1 VPRSFNFAKFLN
13 YSMDKLAVF
22 EQKAIRKIEHNGE
35 IWFSIIDI
43 IEVLTGS
50 PAPRQYWNI
59 LKKREN
65 QLSTICLQLKM
76 TATDGRQRLTD
87 CANTESV
94 FRIIMSIPS
103 PKAEPFKLWLAENGK
118 QTLMENENPE
128 LGIER
133 MTEIY
138 RAKGYT
144 NEWIDRRL
152 KSIEVRKELTDEWK
166 QRDVKEGQEFSI
178 LTATIAKET
187 FGLNPSE
194 HSKLKGLEKQNLRDH
209 MTEFE
214 LIFTM
219 LSESATR
226 SIAISNDAQGFNEN
240 HEAAQK
246 AGSAAGDARRNFE
259 EKMGLKVV
267 SSDNFLGLKGSD
279 KTDALE

>member
-1 VPRSFNFAKFLN
+1 MNN
-13 YSMDKLAVF
+13 QLAVF

-43 IEVLTGS
+43 IEILTGS
-50 PAPRQYWNI
+50 PKPSNYWDT
-59 LKKREN
+59 LKRREN
-65 QLSTICLQLKM
+65 QLSAICGKFKFLASDGKM
-76 TATDGRQRLTD
+76 RTTE
-87 CANTESV
+87 CANTEGV
-94 FRIIMSIPS
+94 FRILMSIPS
-103 PKAEPFKLWLAENGK
+103 PKAEPFKLWLAENGR
-118 QTLMENENPE
+118 QTLVETENPE
-128 LGIER
+128 MGIDR
-133 MTEIY
+133 LTELY
-138 RAKGYT
+138 RAKGY
-144 NEWIDRRL
+144 NDEWIERRL

-226 SIAISNDAQGFNEN
+226 SIAIRDDAQGFNEN
-240 HEAAQK
+240 HDAALK
-246 AGSAAGDARRNFE
+246 AGSATGDARRNFE
-259 EKMGLKVV
+259 DKMGIKVV
-267 SSDNFLGLKGSD
+267 SSDNFLGLKEGGKPKD
-279 KTDALE
+279 LPE

>member
-1 VPRSFNFAKFLN
+1 
-13 YSMDKLAVF
+13 MDKLAVF
-22 EQKAIRKIEHNGE
+22 EQKAIRQIEHNGE

-87 CANTESV
+87 CANTERI

-267 SSDNFLGLKGSD
+267 SSDNFLGLKEGD
-279 KTDALE
+279 KTDALKEDPSV

>member
-1 VPRSFNFAKFLN
+1 
-13 YSMDKLAVF
+13 MTKLTVF
-22 EQKAIRKIEHNGE
+22 EQKEIRQIEHNGE

-65 QLSTICLQLKM
+65 QLSTICLQLKLK
-76 TATDGRQRLTD
+76 AEDGKQRLTD
-87 CANTESV
+87 CANTEGV
-94 FRIIMSIPS
+94 FRILMSVPS
-103 PKAEPFKLWLAENGK
+103 PKAEPFKLWLADVGK
-118 QTLMENENPE
+118 QSIIETENPE
-128 LGIER
+128 MGIDR
-133 MTEIY
+133 LTELY
-138 RAKGYT
+138 RAKGYN
-144 NEWIDRRL
+144 NEWIERRL

-166 QRDVKEGQEFSI
+166 QRNVKEGQEFSI
-178 LTATIAKET
+178 LTAAIAKET

-194 HSKLKGLEKQNLRDH
+194 HSKLKGLDKQNLRDN
-209 MTEFE
+209 MTEME

-226 SIAISNDAQGFNEN
+226 SIAVRDDAQGFNEN
-240 HEAAQK
+240 HDAAIRG
-246 AGSAAGDARRNFE
+246 GSATGDARRSFE

-267 SSDNFLGLKGSD
+267 SSDNFLGLKEGD